1 MRQKDF
7 FTFRQFTIDQRHAAM
22 KVGTDSDL
30 LGTLAGVPDPLEISP
45 AAEGQS
51 SEADKASLRI
61 LDIGTGTGVLSLM
74 MAQRCPEARITA
86 VEIDDNAVIDASANF
101 AASRFADRI
110 TLVHASFQDY
120 LEQAVEEGTLFDAIL
135 CNPPYFDKSLE
146 CDDLSRTRA
155 RHTSSLPFSVLI
167 DGAFR
172 LLREGGL
179 FSVCIPPE
187 VLSDFTT
194 QCLMRGFWLQD
205 NYKVKSVPEK
215 EPKRFVLVHRKG
227 TMITPREHICCMRNT
242 DRSRSDWYN
251 KLMSPFHLL

>member
-7 FTFRQFTIDQRHAAM
+7 FAFRQFTIDQRHAAM

-30 LGTLAGVPDPLEISP
+30 LGTLAGVPDTVGS
-45 AAEGQS
+45 
-51 SEADKASLRI
+51 ADCTSQTDVRSGLRI

-74 MAQRCPEARITA
+74 MAQRCPDAQITA

-101 AASRFADRI
+101 AASRFAERI
-110 TLVHASFQDY
+110 TLVHASFQEY
-120 LEQAVEEGTLFDAIL
+120 LMQAEGTQFDAIL

-167 DGAFR
+167 DGAYR

-194 QCLMRGFWLQD
+194 QCLLRGFWLQD

-215 EPKRFVLVHRKG
+215 EPKRYVLVHRKG
-227 TMITPREHICCMRNT
+227 SMISPQEHVCCMRNT

-251 KLMSPFHLL
+251 ALMAPFHII